1 VAFDLTDTG
10 CFTMRFMIALAL
22 VLFPFAAISADRV
35 ALVIGMS
42 DYQTVVKLD
51 NTLNDARD
59 ISDTLEGI
67 GFQVTTAFE
76 SSAAELRTL
85 VDEFA
90 FRAETADLA
99 LIYYAGHG
107 VEVQGENF
115 LIPVDADVKSNRD
128 VQRQGV
134 SLKQLLASVENARKM
149 RIVILDSCRD
159 NPFGDVLD
167 AAALEQTAAAV
178 EATRSMGSA
187 GLAIPSPERGTLV
200 AFAAKDGAR
209 ALDGAGDNS
218 PFARAL
224 MDNLVKPDLEIS
236 LMFRQVRDQVLTET
250 GNKQE
255 PHTYGSLS
263 GTPFYVAGGGA
274 GASVVSNA
282 NRRVA
287 WADLKADQEVQLA
300 SLAEQGDTRSM
311 LGLAYMRLNSVD
323 TRYAPLEAAEYL
335 RRAAQ
340 AGSPEAQFE
349 LAQLY
354 EKGLGVAQDFERALA
369 LYKQSADQDFADALN
384 DLGFIYFQ
392 GGLEVTRDP
401 EQGLEYFQKAA
412 DQRHPQ
418 AMFNVAALIDDGVI
432 QGRSVED
439 AAEYLYHALRSGSED
454 VYTVL
459 RDNPL
464 MFTTPTRKA
473 LQQKLNQYAFYDG
486 SIDGD
491 FGPGTQRSIRAAYG
505 LPTE

>member
-1 VAFDLTDTG
+1 
-10 CFTMRFMIALAL
+10 MRFVITLAL
-22 VLFPFAAISADRV
+22 FLLPVCAQSGDRV

-67 GFQVTTAFE
+67 GFKVTTAFE
-76 SSAAELRTL
+76 STAAELRTL
-85 VDEFA
+85 VDEFT

-115 LIPVDADVKSNRD
+115 LIPVDANVKSNQD
-128 VQRQGV
+128 VQRQGI
-134 SLKQLLASVENARKM
+134 SLKQLLASVEHARKM

-159 NPFGDVLD
+159 NPFGDALD
-167 AAALEQTAAAV
+167 VAALEQTAAAA
-178 EATRSMGSA
+178 ETTRSMGSA
-187 GLAIPSPERGTLV
+187 GLAPPSPERGTLV

-209 ALDGAGDNS
+209 ALDGSGDNS
-218 PFARAL
+218 PFAQAL

-236 LMFRQVRDQVLTET
+236 LMFRQVRDQVLEDT
-250 GNKQE
+250 GNLQE

-263 GTPFYVAGGGA
+263 GTPFYVAGSGSGSTTVA
-274 GASVVSNA
+274 DG

-300 SLAEQGDTRSM
+300 TLAAQGDTRSM
-311 LGLAYMRLNSVD
+311 LGLAYMRLNSID
-323 TRYAPLEAAEYL
+323 KRYAPDEAADYL
-335 RRAAQ
+335 ERAAA

-349 LAQLY
+349 LAQLF
-354 EKGLGVAQDFERALA
+354 EKGLGVEQDLDRALA
-369 LYKQSADQDFADALN
+369 LYKQSAEQGFADALN

-392 GGLEVTRDP
+392 GGLNITRDP
-401 EQGLEYFQKAA
+401 LVGLDYFQKAA

-418 AMFNVAALIDDGVI
+418 AMYNVAALIDDGVI
-432 QGRSVED
+432 QGKTIED

-459 RDNPL
+459 RDNPA
-464 MFTTPTRKA
+464 MFTAPTRKA
-473 LQQKLNQYAFYDG
+473 LQRKLTQYAFYDG

-505 LPTE
+505 LTDE